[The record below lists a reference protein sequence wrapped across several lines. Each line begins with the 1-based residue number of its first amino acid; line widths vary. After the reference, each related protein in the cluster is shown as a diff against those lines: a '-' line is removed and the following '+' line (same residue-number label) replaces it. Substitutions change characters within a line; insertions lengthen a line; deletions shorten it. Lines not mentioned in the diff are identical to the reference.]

1 MIKIRRSTPITACKK
16 LDGNDIYPLINFSWI
31 MVAFAFLFVF
41 LLSEVSADP
50 MMYRSKYTLSLKGV
64 HFSTEK
70 SEPFEDWHD
79 TRSRRSTS
87 ASDTE
92 GEMPNLREA
101 YEKFDDYHQT
111 WDKKENLVCAKIFN
125 CLKPL
130 LESSNEKLP
139 INPQKGRG
147 GKSSKFTSESEEYYS
162 LLRDQR
168 FQSEISAVIELAKE
182 GKSQENDKQAFSN
195 NEQRQSKRVTKTTR
209 ELLEKYESLR
219 QSMRQK
225 YPRIVRNRLLSVE
238 DF

>member
-1 MIKIRRSTPITACKK
+1 
-16 LDGNDIYPLINFSWI
+16 
-31 MVAFAFLFVF
+31 
-41 LLSEVSADP
+41 
-50 MMYRSKYTLSLKGV
+50 
-64 HFSTEK
+64 
-70 SEPFEDWHD
+70 
-79 TRSRRSTS
+79 
-87 ASDTE
+87 
-92 GEMPNLREA
+92 MPNLREA

-130 LESSNEKLP
+130 LESSKERLP
-139 INPQKGRG
+139 INPQRGRV

-162 LLRDQR
+162 LLRDRR

-225 YPRIVRNRLLSVE
+225 YPRIVCNRLLSVE